1 MQEIRQN
8 KPLCKNSGGGRGIIR
23 VRKGHCWEG
32 TQETGKDGYL
42 GDEPRDFTSSFYI
55 G

>member
-1 MQEIRQN
+1 MSMQRTFLED
-8 KPLCKNSGGGRGIIR
+8 
-23 VRKGHCWEG
+23 
-32 TQETGKDGYL
+32 TQETSKDGYL